1 MKRWLACLL
10 LLVSACQ
17 VWAAPTTTLQDDS
30 AVDRQILVMLRL
42 APEHFHPNS
51 SYGGSYGPGMGRAA
65 RSRTANALAHAYH
78 LTVVSDWP
86 MPLVGVDCFV
96 MQVPPGDSVA
106 AALKALAADSRVEWA
121 QPMQAFDALGGAAP
135 GHNDPLFPAQP
146 AANQWHLA
154 RLHQLAT
161 GRHVAIAIVDSG
173 VEATHP
179 DLAGQITH
187 SEDFVDG
194 RPVAAEQ
201 HGTAV
206 AGIVAAIADNGIGI
220 AGIAPNANLLALRAC
235 WQVSPAS
242 TRCNSLSLAKA
253 LDYAIRHDADVINL
267 SLSGPP
273 DLLLARLLNVAL
285 ARDIRVVAAVDPA
298 QPGGGFPAS
307 LQGVTAVSD
316 GARESNPAGAMH
328 APGHDIPATVPGGG
342 YQLVSGTS
350 FAAAQVSGLYA
361 LLRELEQNTAAPR
374 AIKVALAGQGHRDTC
389 AAFAQMT
396 GACVC
401 TCPDPAADPR
411 LADTG
416 KP

>member
-1 MKRWLACLL
+1 MKRWLACILL
-10 LLVSACQ
+10 LISIGQ
-17 VWAAPTTTLQDDS
+17 VLADEPTSMQDEPS
-30 AVDRQILVMLRL
+30 TDRQILVMIRL
-42 APEHFHPNS
+42 APEHFRPNS
-51 SYGGSYGPGMGRAA
+51 SYGGSYGRSMGRAE
-65 RSRTANALAHAYH
+65 RTRTASALAHAYH
-78 LTVVSDWP
+78 LAIVNDWP

-96 MQVPPGDSVA
+96 MQVPKGDSIPAV
-106 AALKALAADSRVEWA
+106 LKALAADTRVEWA
-121 QPMQAFDALGGAAP
+121 QPMQVFDALGGSGTVP
-135 GHNDPLFPAQP
+135 GHNDPLFAAQP
-146 AANQWHLA
+146 AASAWHLA
-154 RLHQLAT
+154 RLHQMTT
-161 GRHVAIAIVDSG
+161 GRQVTVAIVDSG

-179 DLAGQITH
+179 DLAGQVSH
-187 SEDFVDG
+187 NEDFVDG
-194 RPVAAEQ
+194 RPVVAEK

-220 AGIAPNANLLALRAC
+220 VGIAPNARLLALRAC
-235 WQVSPAS
+235 WQASPES

-285 ARDIRVVAAVDPA
+285 ARDIRVVAAIDPA
-298 QPGGGFPAS
+298 QAGGGFPAS

-316 GARESNPAGAMH
+316 DAHVTAPTGAMH
-328 APGHDIPATVPGGG
+328 APGRDIPATTPGGV

-361 LLRELEQNTAAPR
+361 LMRELERDGSTPR
-374 AIKVALAGQGHRDTC
+374 AIKAALTGQGVGHPDTC

-401 TCPDPAADPR
+401 NCPDPQ
-411 LADTG
+411 LADTS
-416 KP
+416 KH